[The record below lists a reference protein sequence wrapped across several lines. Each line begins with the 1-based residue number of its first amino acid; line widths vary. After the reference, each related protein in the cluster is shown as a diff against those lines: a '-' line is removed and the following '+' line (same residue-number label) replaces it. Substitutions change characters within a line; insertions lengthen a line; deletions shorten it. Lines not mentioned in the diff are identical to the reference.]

1 MCGIAGILSP
11 DPAADRAAQSAAAE
25 RMALALRH
33 RGPESGGLWQA
44 PDVPVVLAHRRLAIV
59 DLSPLGHQPMESP
72 SGRYV
77 VSFNGE
83 IYNFPD
89 LRAGLEKQGH
99 IFRGR
104 SDTEILLA
112 LIDRRGLNV
121 ALQTI
126 EGMFAIALWD
136 RLDRTL
142 HLIRDRLGKKPLY
155 VGWAGRALVFGSE
168 LKALR
173 AHPDFTPRIDR
184 TAADL
189 YFHHAC
195 IPAPHCIY
203 EGTTQIPPGSRM
215 ALPLSAL
222 TPGESLRAK
231 IEPYWS
237 AQDSILA
244 LAPARRK
251 PLPGGDAACL
261 AAFEEILER
270 CVRDRMV
277 SDVPLGAFLSGGIDS
292 TLVVAMMQKA
302 GNGRTKTYTIGFDEA
317 GFDESAQARAV
328 AAHLG
333 TEHHELRLSPDA
345 ARDIIPLL
353 PDIYD
358 EPFADISAIP
368 TFLVSRFA
376 KTDVTVALSGDGGD
390 EMFGGYN
397 RHVAARKLHRMAAF
411 CPAPL
416 RRGLAGL
423 VLARPAQWW
432 DRALPALP
440 QAGDKLYKLASLLP
454 DLSDTDAT
462 HDALTGHWA
471 RGALVRD
478 LPPPDRMPRQDS
490 ATRALSPDTPSLSPA
505 ERMML
510 CDILHYL
517 PDDILVKVD
526 RASMAVALE
535 ARAPFLD
542 RRMFDFAWS
551 LPETQKI
558 RNGKGKW
565 LLRQALAR
573 HLPPALFERPKQ
585 GFAMPVGAWLRGP
598 LKPWAEAL
606 LARQTGGGAGGKATG
621 DLLDTEPVTALWR
634 AHQAG
639 HGNHATRLW
648 TFLMFAAWEEKYG
661 AP

>member
-1 MCGIAGILSP
+1 MCGIAGIMSS
-11 DPAADRAAQSAAAE
+11 DPTADRRALHALGE
-25 RMALALRH
+25 TMALALRH
-33 RGPESGGLWQA
+33 RGPESGGVWQA

-89 LRAGLEKQGH
+89 LRAALEKEGH
-99 IFRGR
+99 VFRGR

-121 ALQTI
+121 ALQKI

-136 RLDRTL
+136 RQDRTL

-173 AHPDFTPRIDR
+173 AHPDFTPRMDR
-184 TAADL
+184 AAVDL
-189 YFHHAC
+189 YFRHAC

-203 EGTTQIPPGSRM
+203 EDTIQIPPGSRL
-215 ALPLSAL
+215 ALSLSAL
-222 TPGESLRAK
+222 TPGESLHAK

-244 LAPARRK
+244 LSPARRK
-251 PLPGGDAACL
+251 QPPGEDAACL
-261 AAFEEILER
+261 AALEDVLER
-270 CVRDRMV
+270 CVGDRMV

-292 TLVVAMMQKA
+292 SLVVALMQKT

-333 TEHHELRLSPDA
+333 TDHHELRLSPDT
-345 ARDIIPLL
+345 AREVIPLL

-397 RHVAARKLHRMAAF
+397 RHIAARKLHRMAAF

-416 RRGLAGL
+416 RRSLAGL
-423 VLARPAQWW
+423 VLARPAHWW

-440 QAGDKLYKLASLLP
+440 QAGDKLYKLASILP
-454 DLSDTDAT
+454 TLSDTDAT

-478 LPPPDRMPRQDS
+478 LPPPRQDRTDS
-490 ATRALSPDTPSLSPA
+490 ALPLLSPA

-542 RRMFDFAWS
+542 RRIFDFAWS
-551 LPETQKI
+551 LPEHQKI

-573 HLPPALFERPKQ
+573 HLPPTLFERPKQ

-606 LARQTGGGAGGKATG
+606 LARKPD
-621 DLLDTEPVTALWR
+621 DLLDTEPVKALWR

-639 HGNHATRLW
+639 QGNHATRLW